1 MSPVKPHRIRPTRG
15 EVRDRILD
23 AASKVFAAEGFA
35 GATIDAIGQA
45 AGFTKGAV
53 YSNFESKDGLFLAL
67 LDREFELRGEQ
78 IATVL
83 DSSGGDT
90 AAAARE
96 LSRSWLD
103 SVRDHSDFYVLFV
116 EYWLRAQRDPQLRE
130 RLIERRRAAA
140 ADQAVHIVE
149 STRSVA
155 SDPDLADL
163 AQLVVTINL
172 GIAMEEVLRP
182 GTINPNLLAQLIT
195 AVLESVP
202 VSADQGEPHHGY
214 K

>member
-1 MSPVKPHRIRPTRG
+1 MLLDMSPVKPHRTRPTRG

-53 YSNFESKDGLFLAL
+53 YSNFESKDELFLAL
-67 LDREFELRGEQ
+67 VDREFELRGEQ
-78 IATVL
+78 IAVAL
-83 DSSGGDT
+83 DSSGGDR

-96 LSRSWLD
+96 VSRSVLD
-103 SVRDHSDFYVLFV
+103 SVRNNSDYYVLLV

-130 RLIERRRAAA
+130 RLIGRRRAAA
-140 ADQAVHIVE
+140 DQALHIVE
-149 STRSVA
+149 STDAVP
-155 SDPDLADL
+155 SDRRLVDV

-172 GIAMEEVLRP
+172 GVAMEEALRP
-182 GTINPNLLAQLIT
+182 GSINPDLLAELIT
-195 AVLESVP
+195 ALLQSIP
-202 VSADQGEPHHGY
+202 VCGD
-214 K
+214 

>member
-1 MSPVKPHRIRPTRG
+1 MLSSMSPVKPPRVRPTRL

-53 YSNFESKDGLFLAL
+53 YSNFGSKDELFLAL

-78 IATVL
+78 IATAL
-83 DSSGGDT
+83 GSGGDT

-96 LSRSWLD
+96 LSRSVLD
-103 SVRDHSDFYVLFV
+103 SIQSHADYYVLFV
-116 EYWLRAQRDPQLRE
+116 EYWLRAVRDPQLRE
-130 RLIERRRAAA
+130 RFIARRRAAA
-140 ADQAVHIVE
+140 ADQARHIAE
-149 STRSVA
+149 SAGSVQ
-155 SDPDLADL
+155 SSQRLAEL

-172 GIAMEEVLRP
+172 GIGMEEVLQP
-182 GTINPNLLAQLIT
+182 GIIDPDLLAQLIT
-195 AVLESVP
+195 TLLESVA
-202 VSADQGEPHHGY
+202 VQGD
-214 K
+214 

>member
-1 MSPVKPHRIRPTRG
+1 MLLHMSPVKPLRTRPTRG

-53 YSNFESKDGLFLAL
+53 YSNFESKDELFLAL

-78 IATVL
+78 IAIAL
-83 DSSGGDT
+83 DRSDGDT

-96 LSRSWLD
+96 VSRSVLD
-103 SVRDHSDFYVLFV
+103 SVRDHSDYYVLLV
-116 EYWLRAQRDPQLRE
+116 EYWLRAQRDPQLRK

-140 ADQAVHIVE
+140 DQALHIVE
-149 STRSVA
+149 STDTVPGDRRLTDV
-155 SDPDLADL
+155 
-163 AQLVVTINL
+163 AQLVVTLNL
-172 GIAMEEVLRP
+172 GVAMEEVLRP
-182 GTINPNLLAQLIT
+182 GTINPDLLAQLIT
-195 AVLESVP
+195 ALLESIP
-202 VSADQGEPHHGY
+202 V
-214 K
+214 